1 MKLCNSIFRFILY
14 TFIFLGASNSSYSR
28 TTDFNYNAK
37 NISNY
42 FSALVSF
49 HDMDYKN
56 SQKFF
61 KKINNF
67 DDENADYFSKLIES
81 LVNLE
86 KYNEA
91 QIYSKRLERKNISTF
106 ESNLILGLYEFKKSN
121 YNKAKFY
128 FNKLDS
134 NFRDVSINDLLIPS
148 LINWSEILEG
158 KNKDGVE
165 SLGKISANYN
175 NFRSI
180 QRIFSDCH
188 FEDPVTENQFRK
200 ILKNKQS
207 NLSRYHFFFAN
218 YLANQN
224 KMDYAKEII
233 NTASKTYP
241 GNLLIGQF
249 QKVLSE
255 NENNSNLFNCKN
267 PNHILAE
274 ILYIVGNFLSSSGD
288 YRLSNFYINLS
299 KYLNPDFSSYDSLL
313 AENFSILGNYDK
325 SKNIYKKLSK
335 SGSVYKWYSSKKIA
349 IILERQGARDEAVI
363 FLSRIYKNIRK
374 DIYKTF
380 DLANFLREEGGYEK
394 SIALYSKILL
404 KIQNDHEIYPEV
416 LHRRGT
422 AYERSNN
429 WELAEK
435 DLLRSLAIEPD
446 SPYVMNYLAY
456 TWIEKGKNVQKALR
470 MLRRANDLK
479 KNDGYIT
486 DSLGWA
492 LYKLNNFSEAKK
504 YLRLAIIFMP
514 RDPIIND
521 HFGDCLWMNNRKI
534 QARYYWEYALSLDST
549 EKELKEKIKK
559 KLLFGL
565 EES

>member
-1 MKLCNSIFRFILY
+1 MKLCSSIFRFILY

-42 FSALVSF
+42 FSAVVSF
-49 HDMDYKN
+49 HDMDYTN

-134 NFRDVSINDLLIPS
+134 NFRDISINDLLKPS
-148 LINWSEILEG
+148 LINWSEILEA

-165 SLGKISANYN
+165 SLGKISTNFN

-180 QRIFSDCH
+180 QRIFADCH

-200 ILKNKQS
+200 MLKNKKS

-224 KMDYAKEII
+224 KMDYAKETI
-233 NTASKTYP
+233 NLASKTYP
-241 GNLLIGQF
+241 NNLLIRQF

-255 NENNSNLFNCKN
+255 NENNRNLFNCKN

-394 SIALYSKILL
+394 SIELYSTILL
-404 KIQNDHEIYPEV
+404 KIENDHEIYPEV

>member
-1 MKLCNSIFRFILY
+1 M
-14 TFIFLGASNSSYSR
+14 
-28 TTDFNYNAK
+28 
-37 NISNY
+37 
-42 FSALVSF
+42 
-49 HDMDYKN
+49 
-56 SQKFF
+56 
-61 KKINNF
+61 
-67 DDENADYFSKLIES
+67 
-81 LVNLE
+81 
-86 KYNEA
+86 
-91 QIYSKRLERKNISTF
+91 
-106 ESNLILGLYEFKKSN
+106 
-121 YNKAKFY
+121 
-128 FNKLDS
+128 
-134 NFRDVSINDLLIPS
+134 
-148 LINWSEILEG
+148 
-158 KNKDGVE
+158 
-165 SLGKISANYN
+165 
-175 NFRSI
+175 
-180 QRIFSDCH
+180 
-188 FEDPVTENQFRK
+188 
-200 ILKNKQS
+200 
-207 NLSRYHFFFAN
+207 
-218 YLANQN
+218 
-224 KMDYAKEII
+224 
-233 NTASKTYP
+233 
-241 GNLLIGQF
+241 
-249 QKVLSE
+249 
-255 NENNSNLFNCKN
+255 
-267 PNHILAE
+267 
-274 ILYIVGNFLSSSGD
+274 
-288 YRLSNFYINLS
+288 
-299 KYLNPDFSSYDSLL
+299 
-313 AENFSILGNYDK
+313 
-325 SKNIYKKLSK
+325 
-335 SGSVYKWYSSKKIA
+335 
-349 IILERQGARDEAVI
+349 
-363 FLSRIYKNIRK
+363 SRIYKNIRK

-394 SIALYSKILL
+394 SIELYSTILL
-404 KIQNDHEIYPEV
+404 KIENDHEIYPEV

-435 DLLRSLAIEPD
+435 DLLRSLEIEPD